1 MIEVKDEILQVRSDK
16 LFHDLFCKEDMNAL
30 EWAIMQI
37 LDLEYQD
44 VHGKLSVDNIRLT
57 RVNKKERNKYLDLIL
72 ELDDE
77 KILIELN
84 NNFDGMYIRNF
95 LYASNVLLNNYK
107 SVDVNAKKLNEMD
120 SYYKRVTR
128 VLLINLNWYKDK
140 KYINIP
146 DKTIY
151 EIPYSDFET
160 GYLLK
165 IINVNLEKFTKLCY
179 DKTKE
184 SDKFYKLLTINN
196 KRDLDSLIKEEEL
209 LLNYSKKLMELSSNK
224 EFLEGVMDQVIEDN
238 VEKQTAYLFGR
249 NEGIEQGI
257 LQNKK
262 EMIIKMHEKLSIEEI
277 SNLTGI
283 SISKIEKIIN
293 NQEK

>member
-1 MIEVKDEILQVRSDK
+1 MS
-16 LFHDLFCKEDMNAL
+16 
-30 EWAIMQI
+30 
-37 LDLEYQD
+37 
-44 VHGKLSVDNIRLT
+44 
-57 RVNKKERNKYLDLIL
+57 
-72 ELDDE
+72 
-77 KILIELN
+77 
-84 NNFDGMYIRNF
+84 
-95 LYASNVLLNNYK
+95 
-107 SVDVNAKKLNEMD
+107 
-120 SYYKRVTR
+120 
-128 VLLINLNWYKDK
+128 
-140 KYINIP
+140 
-146 DKTIY
+146 
-151 EIPYSDFET
+151 
-160 GYLLK
+160 
-165 IINVNLEKFTKLCY
+165 II
-179 DKTKE
+179 
-184 SDKFYKLLTINN
+184 SYKLLTINN

-238 VEKQTAYLFGR
+238 VEKQTAYLVGR

>member
-179 DKTKE
+179 DKTKK

-238 VEKQTAYLFGR
+238 VEKQTAYLVGR

-257 LQNKK
+257 LQNKQ
-262 EMIIKMHEKLSIEEI
+262 EMITKMHEKLSIEEI

-283 SISKIEKIIN
+283 SISKIEKIIAN
-293 NQEK
+293 N